1 MSGVFSRRG
10 GQAPKAPPSPPAAT
24 PAEPDPSME
33 DILASIRRILNEGE
47 SETVEAPAEA
57 VAEAVVEP
65 VAQVVPTPAP
75 AAAAP
80 PVSEPAP
87 VAPAVVAPVVVTPV
101 VPPAVPPAV
110 IVAAAPQ
117 PPPEVVPAATI
128 QAKEQQKS
136 SVEPKKTVEANEV
149 FILEPAMMVTES
161 AQTAEA
167 DASPI
172 ASSETVSAASQS
184 VGALK
189 KALAERNAQV
199 YRLGNVSLED
209 LVRDEVRPMLK
220 DWLDT
225 HLPAIV
231 ERLVRAEI
239 ERVVAREIL

>member
-1 MSGVFSRRG
+1 
-10 GQAPKAPPSPPAAT
+10 
-24 PAEPDPSME
+24 
-33 DILASIRRILNEGE
+33 
-47 SETVEAPAEA
+47 
-57 VAEAVVEP
+57 
-65 VAQVVPTPAP
+65 
-75 AAAAP
+75 
-80 PVSEPAP
+80 
-87 VAPAVVAPVVVTPV
+87 
-101 VPPAVPPAV
+101 
-110 IVAAAPQ
+110 
-117 PPPEVVPAATI
+117 
-128 QAKEQQKS
+128 
-136 SVEPKKTVEANEV
+136 
-149 FILEPAMMVTES
+149 MMVTES

-167 DASPI
+167 DVAPI
-172 ASSETVSAASQS
+172 ASTETVSAASQS

>member
-1 MSGVFSRRG
+1 
-10 GQAPKAPPSPPAAT
+10 
-24 PAEPDPSME
+24 ME

-47 SETVEAPAEA
+47 SEVAEAPAE
-57 VAEAVVEP
+57 
-65 VAQVVPTPAP
+65 QAP

-80 PVSEPAP
+80 EPA
-87 VAPAVVAPVVVTPV
+87 
-101 VPPAVPPAV
+101 
-110 IVAAAPQ
+110 VAAAPVAAPSVAAPVSAIVTPTAPPAPQ
-117 PPPEVVPAATI
+117 PAPQAAVPPPPVVEPVVAAAPEPVPERVIVAPAPPEVTKGPQNA
-128 QAKEQQKS
+128 
-136 SVEPKKTVEANEV
+136 SVEPKKTVEAAEV
-149 FILEPAMMVTES
+149 FILEPTMMVTEN
-161 AQTAEA
+161 AAAA
-167 DASPI
+167 DATAAPI

>member
-10 GQAPKAPPSPPAAT
+10 PAPKPVPAPPQTA
-24 PAEPDPSME
+24 AEPDPSME

-47 SETVEAPAEA
+47 TEPAETEAGETQGEPVEAAAPEPAVAVPAASAVTPAPVPPPEA
-57 VAEAVVEP
+57 VAP
-65 VAQVVPTPAP
+65 
-75 AAAAP
+75 
-80 PVSEPAP
+80 PAP
-87 VAPAVVAPVVVTPV
+87 VETVAPEP
-101 VPPAVPPAV
+101 V
-110 IVAAAPQ
+110 IVAPAPPDVTKGPQ
-117 PPPEVVPAATI
+117 NP
-128 QAKEQQKS
+128 
-136 SVEPKKTVEANEV
+136 SVEPKKTVEAAEV
-149 FILEPAMMVTES
+149 FILEPTMMVTEN
-161 AQTAEA
+161 AAAAEA
-167 DASPI
+167 PAAPI